1 MTAVEPDWARGAKDK
16 GGNVQNAVQID
27 FQGME
32 PRESLRAAILEHVAH
47 LEDRFG
53 RITGCRVMLKAPGQ
67 HHRTGGL
74 YEVHIRITLPDGKEV
89 DVVRTPQLDERHAD
103 INFALNDAF
112 KRARRQLQDQ
122 VRRLQGH
129 VKTHEGQP
137 IGTVKKLQDDFG
149 FLDTGDGRD
158 IYFHRNSVRDGGFS
172 RLRVGTRVSFAEE
185 AGEKGPQAS
194 SVHLLGKHG
203 LR

>member
-1 MTAVEPDWARGAKDK
+1 MQT
-16 GGNVQNAVQID
+16 AVQID

-32 PRESLRAAILEHVAH
+32 PRESLRATIFEHVAD

-53 RITGCRVMLKAPGQ
+53 RITGCRVVLKAPGQ

-74 YEVHIRITLPDGKEV
+74 YEVHIRLTLPDGKEV
-89 DVVRTPQLDERHAD
+89 DIGQTPHLDERHAD
-103 INFALNDAF
+103 IHFAVNDAF
-112 KRARRQLQDQ
+112 KRARRQLQDR
-122 VRRLQGH
+122 VRRLQGR
-129 VKTHEGQP
+129 VKAHEGQP

-149 FLDTGDGRD
+149 FLDTDDGRE

-185 AGEKGPQAS
+185 VGEKGPQAS
-194 SVHLLGKHG
+194 TVHVLGKHG

>member
-1 MTAVEPDWARGAKDK
+1 MQTALE
-16 GGNVQNAVQID
+16 ID

-32 PRESLRAAILEHVAH
+32 PRESLRAAIIEHVAG
-47 LEDRFG
+47 LEGRFR
-53 RITGCRVMLKAPGQ
+53 RITACRVVLKASGD
-67 HHRTGGL
+67 HHQTAGL
-74 YEVHIRITLPDGKEV
+74 YQVHIRLALPDGKEI
-89 DVVRTPQLDERHAD
+89 DVGHTPRLDERHAD
-103 INFALNDAF
+103 VHFALNDAF

-149 FLDTGDGRD
+149 FLDTTDGRE
-158 IYFHRNSVRDGGFS
+158 IYFHRNSVRNGGFS

-185 AGEKGPQAS
+185 VGERGPQAS
-194 SVHLLGKHG
+194 TVHV
-203 LR
+203 LRHHALRQGRA